1 VVSSDTQH
9 GHHPVTPDLHPPGI
23 DKPGA
28 SPVTQSY
35 RGLWLSL
42 AAVLIVGLL
51 VVLALPVLV
60 SQSPPESVVP
70 VTPVAPQVQ
79 SDEAAQ
85 AMQNYLQ
92 LRAKLELDQ
101 VSRWGEPDWSQAAT
115 TAATGSRQMAQRQY
129 PEATAS
135 YTQARERLEQ
145 LVAGREA
152 RLSAALVA
160 AEQALASGAIA
171 TATEQFQQ
179 VLLIEP
185 QHEAATRGLAR
196 ATIREDVL
204 KAMSAGEQ
212 AEASGDLA
220 AALLAYQQAASLD
233 ADFQPALQEI
243 NRLESQLAATA
254 FGAAMS
260 RAITALDAGRLNDA
274 GKALVE
280 AEKLQPDSMAVS
292 DAKQRLAQARLQAQ
306 LSRLRR
312 EAARAVAAENWQAAF
327 DLYTRVLTLDGS
339 AGFAQDGKAQA
350 SQRLKLHAQFDHY
363 LDKPERVYSPEPLA
377 NARSLLA
384 AASAA
389 PADEPL
395 LARKIAALQ
404 ILVAQASTPI
414 PVQLRSDGETEVA
427 IYHVGKLGRF
437 LQHQLELFPG
447 NYTVTGS
454 RQGYR
459 DVRKLMTIAPG
470 SASVSQQIV
479 CEERI

>member
-1 VVSSDTQH
+1 MSSDNQR
-9 GHHPVTPDLHPPGI
+9 GRNPVTPDLHPPGS
-23 DKPGA
+23 DKPGSSA
-28 SPVTQSY
+28 ETPGY

-51 VVLALPVLV
+51 VVLALPTLV
-60 SQSPPESVVP
+60 SQPPSESVMP
-70 VTPVAPQVQ
+70 VTPVVPQVQ

-85 AMQNYLQ
+85 AMQDYLQ
-92 LRAKLELDQ
+92 LRAKLELEQ

-129 PEATAS
+129 PGATAS
-135 YTQARERLEQ
+135 YTQARQRLEQ
-145 LVAGREA
+145 LAAGREA
-152 RLSAALVA
+152 RLSAALAA
-160 AEQALASGAIA
+160 AEQALSTGATA
-171 TATEQFQQ
+171 TATERFQQ
-179 VLLIEP
+179 ALLIEP

-196 ATIREDVL
+196 AAVREEVL
-204 KAMSAGEQ
+204 QAMASGEQ
-212 AEASGDLA
+212 AEASDDPA
-220 AALLAYQQAASLD
+220 TALLAYQQAASLD
-233 ADFQPALQEI
+233 ADFQPAIQAI
-243 NRLESQLAATA
+243 KRLEDQLAATA
-254 FGAAMS
+254 FGVAMS
-260 RAITALDAGRLNDA
+260 EALTALDAGRLNDA
-274 GKALVE
+274 GKALAE
-280 AEKLQPDSMAVS
+280 AEKLQPDAVAVS
-292 DAKQRLAQARLQAQ
+292 DARQRLAQARLQAQ

-312 EAARAVAAENWQAAF
+312 EAALQVSAENWQAAF

-377 NARSLLA
+377 NARILLT

-404 ILVAQASTPI
+404 TLVSQASTPI

-437 LQHQLELFPG
+437 VQHQLQLLPG
-447 NYTVTGS
+447 KYTVTGS

-459 DVRKLMTIAPG
+459 DVRKLMTVAPG
-470 SASVSQQIV
+470 SASVSQLIV

>member
-1 VVSSDTQH
+1 
-9 GHHPVTPDLHPPGI
+9 VTPDLHPPGS
-23 DKPGA
+23 DKPGSSA
-28 SPVTQSY
+28 ETPSY

-51 VVLALPVLV
+51 VVLALPTLV
-60 SQSPPESVVP
+60 SQPPSESVIP
-70 VTPVAPQVQ
+70 VTPVVPQVQ

-85 AMQNYLQ
+85 AMQNYLK
-92 LRAKLELDQ
+92 LRAKLELEHL
-101 VSRWGEPDWSQAAT
+101 SRWGEPDWSQAAT
-115 TAATGSRQMAQRQY
+115 TAATGARQMAQRQY

-135 YTQARERLEQ
+135 YTQARQRLEQ
-145 LVAGREA
+145 LAAGREA
-152 RLSAALVA
+152 RLSAAMAA
-160 AEQALASGAIA
+160 AEQALSTAATA
-171 TATEQFQQ
+171 TATERFQQ
-179 VLLIEP
+179 ALLIEP

-196 ATIREDVL
+196 AAVREEVL
-204 KAMSAGEQ
+204 QAMATGEQ
-212 AEASGDLA
+212 AEASDDPA
-220 AALLAYQQAASLD
+220 TALLAYQQAASLD
-233 ADFQPALQEI
+233 ADFQPAIQAI
-243 NRLESQLAATA
+243 KRLEDQLAASA
-254 FGAAMS
+254 FGVAMS
-260 RAITALDAGRLNDA
+260 EALTALDAGRLNDA
-274 GKALVE
+274 GKALAE
-280 AEKLQPDSMAVS
+280 AEKLQPDAVAVS
-292 DAKQRLAQARLQAQ
+292 DARQRLAQARLQAQ

-312 EAARAVAAENWQAAF
+312 EAALQVSAENWQTAF

-377 NARSLLA
+377 NARILLT

-404 ILVAQASTPI
+404 TLVSQASTPI

-437 LQHQLELFPG
+437 VQHQLQLLPG
-447 NYTVTGS
+447 KYTITGS

-459 DVRKLMTIAPG
+459 DVRKLMTVAPG
-470 SASVSQQIV
+470 SASVSQLIV

>member
-1 VVSSDTQH
+1 MSSDNQR
-9 GHHPVTPDLHPPGI
+9 GRNPVTPDLHPPGS
-23 DKPGA
+23 DKPGSSA
-28 SPVTQSY
+28 ETPGY

-51 VVLALPVLV
+51 VVLALPTLV
-60 SQSPPESVVP
+60 SQPPSESVMP
-70 VTPVAPQVQ
+70 VTPVVPQVQ

-85 AMQNYLQ
+85 AMQDYLQ
-92 LRAKLELDQ
+92 LRAKLELEQ

-129 PEATAS
+129 PGATAS
-135 YTQARERLEQ
+135 YTQARQRLEQ
-145 LVAGREA
+145 LAAGREA
-152 RLSAALVA
+152 RLSAALAA
-160 AEQALASGAIA
+160 AEQALSTGATA
-171 TATEQFQQ
+171 TATERFQQ
-179 VLLIEP
+179 ALLIEP

-196 ATIREDVL
+196 AAVREEVL
-204 KAMSAGEQ
+204 QAMATGEQ
-212 AEASGDLA
+212 AEASDDPA
-220 AALLAYQQAASLD
+220 TALLAYQQAASLD
-233 ADFQPALQEI
+233 ADFQPAIQAI
-243 NRLESQLAATA
+243 KRLEDQLAATA
-254 FGAAMS
+254 FGVAMS
-260 RAITALDAGRLNDA
+260 EALTALDAGRLNDA
-274 GKALVE
+274 GKALAE
-280 AEKLQPDSMAVS
+280 AEKLQPDAVAVS
-292 DAKQRLAQARLQAQ
+292 DARQRLAQARLQAQ

-312 EAARAVAAENWQAAF
+312 EAALQVSAENWQAAF

-377 NARSLLA
+377 NARILLT

-404 ILVAQASTPI
+404 TLVSQASTPI

-437 LQHQLELFPG
+437 VQHQLQLLPG
-447 NYTVTGS
+447 KYTVTGS

-459 DVRKLMTIAPG
+459 DVRKLMTVAPG

>member
-1 VVSSDTQH
+1 VVSSDIQH
-9 GHHPVTPDLHPPGI
+9 GHHPVRPDLHPPGS
-23 DKPGA
+23 DQPGS
-28 SPVTQSY
+28 SPETQSY

-42 AAVLIVGLL
+42 AGVLIVGLL

-70 VTPVAPQVQ
+70 VTAVAPQVQ
-79 SDEAAQ
+79 SDAAAQ
-85 AMQNYLQ
+85 AMQDYLQ
-92 LRAKLELDQ
+92 LRAKLELEQ
-101 VSRWGEPDWSQAAT
+101 VSRWGEPDWGQAT
-115 TAATGSRQMAQRQY
+115 TMAATGSRQMAQRQY
-129 PEATAS
+129 AEATVS
-135 YTQARERLEQ
+135 YIQARELLEQ

-160 AEQALASGAIA
+160 AEQALAADDTA
-171 TATEQFQQ
+171 TAIEQFQQ

-196 ATIREDVL
+196 ATVREDVL
-204 KAMSAGEQ
+204 KAMSAGGE
-212 AEASGDLA
+212 AEARDDPA

-233 ADFQPALQEI
+233 ADFQPATQAI
-243 NRLESQLAATA
+243 NRLESQLAVTA
-254 FGAAMS
+254 FAAAMS

-280 AEKLQPDSMAVS
+280 AEKLQPDAVAVN
-292 DAKQRLAQARLQAQ
+292 DAKQRLARARLQAQ

-312 EAARAVAAENWQAAF
+312 EASRAVAAENWQAAF

-339 AGFAQDGKAQA
+339 AGFAQHGKAQA

-377 NARSLLA
+377 NARSVLA
-384 AASAA
+384 AARAA
-389 PADEPL
+389 PAEEPL

-404 ILVAQASTPI
+404 TLVAQASTPI

-437 LQHQLELFPG
+437 LQHQLELLPG

-470 SASVSQQIV
+470 SASVSQLIV
-479 CEERI
+479 CEEQI